1 MACGEDAFIARCCV
15 GRIDL
20 DTVDRM
26 AKALVASILRNRAT
40 KVKRKGAASQAGR
53 ALERQTKNGKQDAR
67 DAAHSPLDEEGS

>member
-40 KVKRKGAASQAGR
+40 KVKK
-53 ALERQTKNGKQDAR
+53 ERSSEPSRQGTREAD
-67 DAAHSPLDEEGS
+67 